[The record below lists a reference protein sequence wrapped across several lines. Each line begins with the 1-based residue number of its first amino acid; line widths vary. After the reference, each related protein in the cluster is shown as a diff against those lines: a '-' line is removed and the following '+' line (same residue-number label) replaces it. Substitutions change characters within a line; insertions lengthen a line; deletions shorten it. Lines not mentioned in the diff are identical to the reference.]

1 MSIAEACVL
10 NSLVQKQSD
19 KPIIINNNNNKAR
32 QMKVLATKSDGLS
45 LIPRTF
51 SCVDLWQVH
60 MSVPCVGTTASQRK
74 HSPGNL
80 QPQQLKK
87 QASRGTLVKP
97 ALKRKAEGSVLRS

>member
-51 SCVDLWQVH
+51 SCVDL
-60 MSVPCVGTTASQRK
+60 
-74 HSPGNL
+74 
-80 QPQQLKK
+80 
-87 QASRGTLVKP
+87 
-97 ALKRKAEGSVLRS
+97 

>member
-32 QMKVLATKSDGLS
+32 QMKVLATKPDDLS

-51 SCVDLWQVH
+51 SCVDL
-60 MSVPCVGTTASQRK
+60 
-74 HSPGNL
+74 
-80 QPQQLKK
+80 
-87 QASRGTLVKP
+87 
-97 ALKRKAEGSVLRS
+97 